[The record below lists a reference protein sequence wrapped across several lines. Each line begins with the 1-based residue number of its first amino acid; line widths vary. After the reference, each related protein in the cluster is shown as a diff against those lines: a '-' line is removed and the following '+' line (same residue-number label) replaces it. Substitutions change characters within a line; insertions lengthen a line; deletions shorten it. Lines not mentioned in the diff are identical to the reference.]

1 MSRKISEAYA
11 MAKNDREFSR
21 RYNENSSGEVEFPK
35 FASFFYMHEVFRVYY
50 GYLLGAERYEEITY
64 INAIKE

>member
-1 MSRKISEAYA
+1 MTRKIREAYE
-11 MAKNDREFSR
+11 MAKSDTEFSS

-50 GYLLGAERYEEITY
+50 GYLLGAERYEEIKY